1 MKTLTFNKSSWHYTI
16 ANFGGFDKWD
26 DQDLCTYTRKFI
38 SGIFKS
44 IIIVLCIALFGYG
57 ISDAILG
64 IIFSIIT
71 GTMLIGESGLFTIY
85 LICCFVFFIG
95 VYLVTGTI
103 MELTSKRS
111 HKSDGFVTN
120 AYKGWKE
127 KYCIK
132 ITVQ

>member
-44 IIIVLCIALFGYG
+44 IIIAMAIALFGYG

-64 IIFSIIT
+64 IIFSIDELFFKVLKLIS
-71 GTMLIGESGLFTIY
+71 GGILSCSRSIMLY
-85 LICCFVFFIG
+85 H
-95 VYLVTGTI
+95 LVL
-103 MELTSKRS
+103 EALQL
-111 HKSDGFVTN
+111 V
-120 AYKGWKE
+120 
-127 KYCIK
+127 
-132 ITVQ
+132 